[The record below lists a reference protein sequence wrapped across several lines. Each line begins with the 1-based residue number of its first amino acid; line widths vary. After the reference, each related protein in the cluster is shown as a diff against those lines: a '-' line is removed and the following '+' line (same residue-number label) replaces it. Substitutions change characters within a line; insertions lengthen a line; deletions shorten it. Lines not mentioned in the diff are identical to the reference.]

1 MKKLFL
7 IALFVIIKS
16 IEGFAQSQE
25 PCYIKYTYDMT
36 GNRVKREFLCGE
48 ENGGGGGPI
57 DPEEPEDPNARPAG
71 NNGNTDNNSVN
82 YVHYLVKVFP
92 NPSASIFNLS
102 VDKVA
107 ENASFRVITS
117 KGQVL
122 VQGKIMGLI
131 TQIDLSAF
139 ATGNYYLEISNGRL
153 EETITLMKQ

>member
-1 MKKLFL
+1 MKKLTLLLLF
-7 IALFVIIKS
+7 IIVKNVDAL
-16 IEGFAQSQE
+16 AQKY

-48 ENGGGGGPI
+48 DEGGGGGPI
-57 DPEEPEDPNARPAG
+57 DPEDPNARPAG

-82 YVHYLVKVFP
+82 YLHYLVKVFP

-117 KGQVL
+117 KGQIL

-139 ATGNYYLEISNGRL
+139 STGNYYLEISNGRL